1 MATKVI
7 GIGEIGICKN
17 PGDSV
22 KTYALGSCVALII
35 FAPKIPAVGMAHIA
49 LPDSTIGVNGRTKT
63 LPGYFADVAIP
74 NLINEFKRLGV
85 VKNHEVR
92 IKVVGGANIMD
103 PDGHFNIGK
112 RNLLAIKKI
121 LWQYKLGAIAED
133 VGASH
138 SRTVDA
144 QVDGVGTVV
153 VTSPHM
159 DDVTL

>member
-7 GIGEIGICKN
+7 GIGEIGICHK

-22 KTYALGSCVALII
+22 KTYALGSCVALIF
-35 FAPKIPAVGMAHIA
+35 FAPKVPAVGMAHIA
-49 LPDSTIGVNGRTKT
+49 LPDSSIGGNGRSKN
-63 LPGYFADVAIP
+63 LPGYFADTAIP
-74 NLINEFKRLGV
+74 SLINEFKRLGI

-92 IKVVGGANIMD
+92 IKLVGGANIMD

-112 RNLLAIKKI
+112 RNVLAIKKI

-144 QVDGVGTVV
+144 QVDNGVV
-153 VTSPHM
+153 VITSPNM
-159 DDVTL
+159 ENKIL